1 MMCLSACDVLECP
14 QGELG
19 EVDRSVND
27 ATVATR
33 LKKDGCV
40 VVNKL
45 IHEMGVVTLDAV
57 ERGC

>member
-1 MMCLSACDVLECP
+1 MFECP